1 MKRDIELVKLI
12 LEHFEAKEDWHH
24 EKGLRIPGYEFE
36 LTQYHLQIMYEA
48 GFINA
53 EPIQTAKGRLYDL
66 LPFRLTWKGHEFLD
80 TIRGKNIWP
89 KIKEMVKSK
98 GGQLSFELIK
108 QIAGRLVETEL
119 MPKVSA

>member
-1 MKRDIELVKLI
+1 
-12 LEHFEAKEDWHH
+12 
-24 EKGLRIPGYEFE
+24 
-36 LTQYHLQIMYEA
+36 MYEA

-53 EPIQTAKGRLYDL
+53 EPIQTEKGRLYDL

-89 KIKEMVKSK
+89 KIKELVKSK
-98 GGQLSFELIK
+98 GGQLGFELKK